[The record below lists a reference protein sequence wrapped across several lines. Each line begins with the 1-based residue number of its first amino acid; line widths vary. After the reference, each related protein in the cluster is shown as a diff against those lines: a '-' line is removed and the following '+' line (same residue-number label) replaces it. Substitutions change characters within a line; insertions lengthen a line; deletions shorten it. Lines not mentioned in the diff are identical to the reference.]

1 VTIDGVPS
9 VRDLPP
15 GTVESL
21 VVPRRPD
28 HRTVRLAVQFSGGFR
43 PSDAEDSSDSRWL
56 GLRVRPIVQ

>member
-1 VTIDGVPS
+1 
-9 VRDLPP
+9 
-15 GTVESL
+15 VESL